1 MKKLFTPLNDRSI
14 IKIEGN
20 DGAEFLQGLVTN
32 DIDPSNKNLTYCLMQ
47 SPKGRFL
54 YDFFVFFAENAIFL
68 DVLAARSE
76 EIIKKLNF
84 FKLRKDVKIS
94 KLDDLSVFFCLDD
107 HIVNSNIKIFDD
119 PRISGFGKRC
129 YLEKSDI
136 DPDLIDKSN
145 LYDLN
150 RILLKIPESEKDLF
164 YDKSI
169 AVEFGLDNFNAISFE
184 KGCYVGQELT
194 ARTHHLGQV
203 RKKVLLGKILDF
215 TKPNKGDKVLL
226 EGNEIGV
233 ALSSEV
239 KENEIFCLM
248 LIKTVEDDFILRFKN
263 SLTVNGSKIELIK

>member
-1 MKKLFTPLNDRSI
+1 MKKLFIPLNDRSI
-14 IKIEGN
+14 IKMEGS
-20 DGAEFLQGLVTN
+20 DGAEFLQGLVSN
-32 DIDPSNKNLTYCLMQ
+32 DINPNNENLIYCLMQ

-68 DVLAARSE
+68 DVLSARSE

-94 KLDDLSVFFCLDD
+94 KIDDLSVFFYLDNLP
-107 HIVNSNIKIFDD
+107 VNNNIKSFDD
-119 PRISGFGKRC
+119 PRVKNFGKRC
-129 YLEKSDI
+129 YLEESDLE
-136 DPDLIDKSN
+136 PNLIDKSN
-145 LYDLN
+145 LYDVN
-150 RILLKIPESEKDLF
+150 RILHKIPESEKDLF

-226 EGNEIGV
+226 EGNAIGI

-239 KENEIFCLM
+239 SKNEILCLM
-248 LIKTVEDDFILRFKN
+248 LIKSNEDDFMLKFKN
-263 SLTVNGSKIELIK
+263 SLTVNGSEIELIK